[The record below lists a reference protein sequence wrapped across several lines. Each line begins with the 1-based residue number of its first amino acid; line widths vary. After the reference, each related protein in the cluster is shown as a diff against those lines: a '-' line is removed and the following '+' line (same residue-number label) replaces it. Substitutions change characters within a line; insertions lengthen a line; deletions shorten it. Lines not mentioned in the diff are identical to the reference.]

1 MENVPD
7 VSLHTCLCIA
17 LNELDLTWHCLPL
30 YSSGK
35 KGGWNRKSWNH
46 SCVLARDTTNTTMH
60 LGFHLILAFEALW
73 RICVLF
79 FDAVSGCWQGI
90 FIRLCT
96 SKGLDT
102 FTLSGWFQSELL
114 SVEQMVNGRWI
125 FCLPLL
131 MLKMYEDKVLLT
143 CQQDISKYIHAHI
156 HIVCIQY
163 KPWIGSR

>member
-1 MENVPD
+1 MYHIWANVIWLD
-7 VSLHTCLCIA
+7 IVYLCI
-17 LNELDLTWHCLPL
+17 PV
-30 YSSGK
+30 GK
-35 KGGWNRKSWNH
+35 KEAEIVNLEIWQLCSSQRFS
-46 SCVLARDTTNTTMH
+46 NTTMH

-102 FTLSGWFQSELL
+102 FTLSGWFVSELL
-114 SVEQMVNGRWI
+114 SVEQMVNGRWR
-125 FCLPLL
+125 FYLPLL
-131 MLKMYEDKVLLT
+131 MLKMYKDTVLLT
-143 CQQDISKYIHAHI
+143 YQQGISKYIHAHI

-163 KPWIGSR
+163 KPWIGSREMTYIHQ